1 MNFNCTRRHFILFI
15 GLLVVVN
22 WQIVSAADPATN
34 ATHGTTHPPTT
45 TPKPATTL
53 IVTTILPTVPIET
66 TKPDAPPEPNGQT
79 SPNITTLAPT
89 TPAPCKPCPA
99 HSRHFDFASFVGGI
113 ILTGGL
119 VVIGYS
125 LWRYNAIQ
133 RLKRTMY

>member
-1 MNFNCTRRHFILFI
+1 MNFNCTRRHFILLI
-15 GLLVVVN
+15 GLVVVVN

-34 ATHGTTHPPTT
+34 ATHAPTAHPTT
-45 TPKPATTL
+45 TPKPATTP
-53 IVTTILPTVPIET
+53 IVTTILPTVSIIT
-66 TKPDAPPEPNGQT
+66 TKPDLVPEPKND
-79 SPNITTLAPT
+79 TTTTHAPT
-89 TPAPCKPCPA
+89 TPAPCKPCSA